1 MRSFSDVLQN
11 IEIGSYD
18 NKRITINTKDKSP
31 VRTHTPRMYMPFGL
45 SGFVPE
51 VGQTK
56 WNIEFSLKGWNEE
69 GNYVKNFYDTIRE
82 IEKMVILEVVAQ
94 SVSIFGTAKTYAE
107 VQNMFNSNI
116 KEDPERE
123 PKFRIK
129 VDTTYDSRI
138 KPFIM
143 DSEKNDIRKEA
154 KNGLYARNTG
164 VAKIEMNSV
173 YFLNKKF
180 GITWKLHQ
188 LMVFEPQR
196 LKGFQFISEV

>member
-1 MRSFSDVLQN
+1 MRGFSDVLEDV
-11 IEIGSYD
+11 EIGRYE
-18 NKRITINTKDKSP
+18 NKKIIINTKDKRP
-31 VRTHTPRMYMPFGL
+31 LRTHTPRMYMPFGI

-56 WNIEFSLKGWNEE
+56 YNVEFSMKGWDEE

-82 IEKMVILEVVAQ
+82 LEKRVILEVVQQ
-94 SVSIFGTAKTYAE
+94 SVNIFGEAKTYAD
-107 VQNMFNSNI
+107 VQSMFNSNI

-123 PKFRIK
+123 PKFRVK

-138 KPFIM
+138 KPLII
-143 DSEKNDIRKEA
+143 DPEKNDIRKEA
-154 KNGLYARNTG
+154 TNGLYARNTG
-164 VAKIEMNSV
+164 IAKVEMNSV

-196 LKGFQFISEV
+196 LKGFQFVSDP

>member
-11 IEIGSYD
+11 IEIGSYE
-18 NKRITINTKDKSP
+18 NKRITINAKDKSP

-56 WNIEFSLKGWNEE
+56 WNIEFSMKGWNEE
-69 GNYVKNFYDTIRE
+69 GNYVKHFYDTIRE

-94 SVSIFGTAKTYAE
+94 SVTIFGTAKTYAE
-107 VQNMFNSNI
+107 VQQMFNSNI

-123 PKFRIK
+123 PKFRVK
-129 VDTTYDSRI
+129 VDTTFDSRI

-154 KNGLYARNTG
+154 TNGLYARNTG

-196 LKGFQFISEV
+196 LKGFQFI

>member
-1 MRSFSDVLQN
+1 MRSFSDAISN
-11 IEIGSYD
+11 FEIGTYT
-18 NKRITINTKDKSP
+18 NKKIIINAKDKTP
-31 VRTHTPRMYMPFGL
+31 LITHTPRMYMPFGI

-56 WNIEFSLKGWNEE
+56 YNVEFSMKGWNEE
-69 GNYVKNFYDTIRE
+69 GNYVKNFYDSIRALE
-82 IEKMVILEVVAQ
+82 NLVILEVVQQ
-94 SVSIFGTAKTYAE
+94 SVDIFGEAKTYGD
-107 VQNMFNSNI
+107 VQSMFNSNI

-123 PKFRIK
+123 PKFRVK

-138 KPFIM
+138 KPLII
-143 DSEKNDIRKEA
+143 DPEKNDIRKEVT
-154 KNGLYARNTG
+154 NGLYARNTG
-164 VAKIEMNSV
+164 IAKVEMNSV

-196 LKGFQFISEV
+196 LKGFQFIEST

>member
-11 IEIGSYD
+11 IEIGSYE
-18 NKRITINTKDKSP
+18 NKRITINAKDKSP

-56 WNIEFSLKGWNEE
+56 WNIEFSMKGWNEE

-94 SVSIFGTAKTYAE
+94 SVTIFGTAKTYAE
-107 VQNMFNSNI
+107 VQQMFNSNI

-123 PKFRIK
+123 PKFRVK
-129 VDTTYDSRI
+129 VDTTFDSRI

-154 KNGLYARNTG
+154 TNGLYARNTG

-196 LKGFQFISEV
+196 LKGFQFICSS

>member
-1 MRSFSDVLQN
+1 MRGFSDAISN
-11 IEIGSYD
+11 FEIGTYT
-18 NKRITINTKDKSP
+18 NKKIIINAKDKTP
-31 VRTHTPRMYMPFGL
+31 LRTHTPRMYMPFGI

-56 WNIEFSLKGWNEE
+56 YNVEFSMKGWNEE
-69 GNYVKNFYDTIRE
+69 GNYVKNFYDSIRALE
-82 IEKMVILEVVAQ
+82 NLVILEVVQQ
-94 SVSIFGTAKTYAE
+94 SVDIFGEAKTYGD
-107 VQNMFNSNI
+107 VQSMFNSNI

-123 PKFRIK
+123 PKFRVK

-138 KPFIM
+138 KPLII
-143 DSEKNDIRKEA
+143 DHEKNDIRKEVT
-154 KNGLYARNTG
+154 NGLYARNTG
-164 VAKIEMNSV
+164 IAKVEMNSV

-196 LKGFQFISEV
+196 LKGFQFIEST

>member
-1 MRSFSDVLQN
+1 MRSFSDAISN
-11 IEIGSYD
+11 FEIGTYT
-18 NKRITINTKDKSP
+18 NKKIIINAKDKTP
-31 VRTHTPRMYMPFGL
+31 LRTHTPRMYMPFGI

-56 WNIEFSLKGWNEE
+56 YNVEFSMKGWNEE
-69 GNYVKNFYDTIRE
+69 GNYVKNFYDSIRALE
-82 IEKMVILEVVAQ
+82 NLVILEVVQQ
-94 SVSIFGTAKTYAE
+94 SVDIFGEAKTYGD
-107 VQNMFNSNI
+107 VQSMFNSNI

-123 PKFRIK
+123 PKFRVK

-138 KPFIM
+138 KPLII
-143 DSEKNDIRKEA
+143 DPEKNDIRKEVT
-154 KNGLYARNTG
+154 NGLYARNTG
-164 VAKIEMNSV
+164 IAKVEMNSV

-196 LKGFQFISEV
+196 LKGFQFIEST

>member
-11 IEIGSYD
+11 IEIGSYE
-18 NKRITINTKDKSP
+18 NKRITINTKDKAP

-56 WNIEFSLKGWNEE
+56 WNIEFSMKGWNEE
-69 GNYVKNFYDTIRE
+69 GNYVKSFYDTIRE
-82 IEKMVILEVVAQ
+82 LEKMVILEVVAQ

-107 VQNMFNSNI
+107 VRDMFNSNI

-123 PKFRIK
+123 PKFRVK
-129 VDTTYDSRI
+129 VDTTFDSRI

-154 KNGLYARNTG
+154 SNGLYARNTG

-196 LKGFQFISEV
+196 LKGFQFISS

>member
-1 MRSFSDVLQN
+1 MRSFSDAISN
-11 IEIGSYD
+11 FEIGTYT
-18 NKRITINTKDKSP
+18 NKKIIINAKDKTP
-31 VRTHTPRMYMPFGL
+31 LRTHTPRMYMPFGI

-56 WNIEFSLKGWNEE
+56 YNVEFSMKGWNEE
-69 GNYVKNFYDTIRE
+69 GNYVKNFYDSIRALE
-82 IEKMVILEVVAQ
+82 NLVILEVVQQ
-94 SVSIFGTAKTYAE
+94 SVDIFREAKTYGD
-107 VQNMFNSNI
+107 VQSMFNSNI

-123 PKFRIK
+123 PKFRVK

-138 KPFIM
+138 KPLII
-143 DSEKNDIRKEA
+143 DPEKNDIRKEVT
-154 KNGLYARNTG
+154 NGLYARNTG
-164 VAKIEMNSV
+164 IAKVEMNSV

-196 LKGFQFISEV
+196 LKGFQFIEST

>member
-1 MRSFSDVLQN
+1 
-11 IEIGSYD
+11 
-18 NKRITINTKDKSP
+18 
-31 VRTHTPRMYMPFGL
+31 MPFGI

-56 WNIEFSLKGWNEE
+56 YNVEFSMKGWNEE
-69 GNYVKNFYDTIRE
+69 GNYVKNFYDSIRALE
-82 IEKMVILEVVAQ
+82 NLVILEVVQQ
-94 SVSIFGTAKTYAE
+94 SVDIFGEAKTYGD
-107 VQNMFNSNI
+107 VQSMFNSNI

-123 PKFRIK
+123 PKFRVK

-138 KPFIM
+138 KPLII
-143 DSEKNDIRKEA
+143 DPEKNDIRKEVT
-154 KNGLYARNTG
+154 NGLYARNTG
-164 VAKIEMNSV
+164 IAKVEMNSV

-196 LKGFQFISEV
+196 LKGFQFIEST

>member
-11 IEIGSYD
+11 IEIGSYE
-18 NKRITINTKDKSP
+18 NKRITINAKDKSP

-56 WNIEFSLKGWNEE
+56 WNIEFSMKGWNEE

-94 SVSIFGTAKTYAE
+94 SVTIFGTAKTYAE
-107 VQNMFNSNI
+107 VQQMFNSNI

-123 PKFRIK
+123 PKFRVK
-129 VDTTYDSRI
+129 VDTTFDSRI

-154 KNGLYARNTG
+154 TNGLYARNTG

-196 LKGFQFISEV
+196 LKGFQFI

>member
-1 MRSFSDVLQN
+1 MRSFSDAISN
-11 IEIGSYD
+11 FEIGTYT
-18 NKRITINTKDKSP
+18 NKKIIINAKDKTP
-31 VRTHTPRMYMPFGL
+31 LRTHTPRMYMPFGI

-56 WNIEFSLKGWNEE
+56 YNVEFSMKGWNEE
-69 GNYVKNFYDTIRE
+69 GNYVKNFYDSIRALE
-82 IEKMVILEVVAQ
+82 NLVILEVVQQ
-94 SVSIFGTAKTYAE
+94 SMDIFGEAKTYADVKE
-107 VQNMFNSNI
+107 MFNSNI

-123 PKFRIK
+123 PKFRVK
-129 VDTTYDSRI
+129 VDTTYDGRI
-138 KPFIM
+138 KPLVV
-143 DSEKNDIRKEA
+143 DPEKNDIRKA
-154 KNGLYARNTG
+154 VSNGLYARNSG

-196 LKGFQFISEV
+196 LKGFQFIENP

>member
-1 MRSFSDVLQN
+1 MRGFSDAISN
-11 IEIGSYD
+11 FEIGTYT
-18 NKRITINTKDKSP
+18 NKKIIINAKDKTP
-31 VRTHTPRMYMPFGL
+31 LRTHTPRMYMPFGI

-56 WNIEFSLKGWNEE
+56 YNVEFSMKGWNEE
-69 GNYVKNFYDTIRE
+69 GNYVKNFYDSIRALE
-82 IEKMVILEVVAQ
+82 NLVILEVVQQ
-94 SVSIFGTAKTYAE
+94 SVDIFGEAKTYGD
-107 VQNMFNSNI
+107 VQSMFNSNI

-123 PKFRIK
+123 PKFRVK

-138 KPFIM
+138 KPLII
-143 DSEKNDIRKEA
+143 DPEKNDIRKEA
-154 KNGLYARNTG
+154 TNGLYARNTG
-164 VAKIEMNSV
+164 IAKVEMNSV

-196 LKGFQFISEV
+196 LKGFQFIEST